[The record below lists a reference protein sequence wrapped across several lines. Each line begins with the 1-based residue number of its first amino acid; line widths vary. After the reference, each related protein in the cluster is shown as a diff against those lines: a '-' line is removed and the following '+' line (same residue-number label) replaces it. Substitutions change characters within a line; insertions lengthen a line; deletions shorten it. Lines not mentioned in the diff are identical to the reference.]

1 MTEACDLSARDARR
15 MMGNGA
21 LSPVELFDSCR
32 QRIERVNPAVNAIVA
47 ERFDDARKEAEA
59 AETAIQRGDSLPLL
73 HGLPIGV
80 KDANEVGGLRSTY
93 GSLIYKDNIP
103 KQDEGLVKAVR
114 GNGAIVMGKTNTPEF
129 TAGANTV
136 NLVYGVT
143 RNPFDTDLTCGGS
156 SGGTAVANYDS
167 VSTPEGGE
175 AIVVRPGKEYEELS
189 RNELEARTFASYAVY
204 GSSLLIRSEK
214 HLYRISN

>member
-47 ERFDDARKEAEA
+47 ERFDDARKEAEV
-59 AETAIQRGDSLPLL
+59 AEAAIQRGHSLPLL

-80 KDANEVGGLRSTY
+80 KDANDVGGLRSTY

-103 KQDEGLVKAVR
+103 KINYTYSEIKNLSLKSKEREKDK
-114 GNGAIVMGKTNTPEF
+114 IV
-129 TAGANTV
+129 
-136 NLVYGVT
+136 
-143 RNPFDTDLTCGGS
+143 TDLGEMQMEERKVEDMFKNLQLERWSVGLQKGLREYVGETYDKERGQNIEEQVFDDTEEAMDM
-156 SGGTAVANYDS
+156 SGIPDDDDYGDDDGDDDGY
-167 VSTPEGGE
+167 
-175 AIVVRPGKEYEELS
+175 ILEYQD
-189 RNELEARTFASYAVY
+189 
-204 GSSLLIRSEK
+204 
-214 HLYRISN
+214 

>member
-15 MMGNGA
+15 MMGDGV
-21 LSPVELFDSCR
+21 LSPVELFDSCHR
-32 QRIERVNPAVNAIVA
+32 RIEQVNPAVNAIVA
-47 ERFDDARKEAEA
+47 ERYQDARKEAEA
-59 AETAIQRGDSLPLL
+59 AEAAIQQGDPLPLL

-80 KDANEVGGLRSTY
+80 KDTNEVGGLRSTY
-93 GSLIYKDNIP
+93 GSLIYSNNIP

-143 RNPFDTDLTCGGS
+143 RNPFDTELTCGGS
-156 SGGTAVANYDS
+156 SGGCHWRWA
-167 VSTPEGGE
+167 
-175 AIVVRPGKEYEELS
+175 
-189 RNELEARTFASYAVY
+189 
-204 GSSLLIRSEK
+204 
-214 HLYRISN
+214 RISVAVSVFRRPLAVLSVIDQRRDWCPTTGARWR